1 LGIALALPHPDNMEK
16 EKEFEKE
23 FNVLHN
29 NKEQEKKAADQ
40 LAKEEKEIEEQ
51 NSNPN
56 GHFKEK
62 LNQWSD
68 LDKETFLREKTGLKT
83 EARMI
88 YPTGLLWDP
97 NTKNTPAEKA
107 MLEANFRKLKARGD
121 LPDSYSA
128 KDDGLVTDARS
139 QGSCGSC
146 AAFMTGGAMEICLA
160 KAGASLTD
168 LNVSEQQLVDCAYD
182 GSTALGCDGAYPSA
196 YPNYIAGKSYNH
208 ENNYAYLGTSPN
220 LECQDVDYWS
230 AGATIDTSY
239 VEYSCDEDKIKTYI
253 YNYGHSIMAI
263 YASDDDFTNYAS
275 GVFDTCSSTSINHAV
290 LAVGWGTED
299 GVDYWLVKNSW
310 GSSWGDS
317 GFFKLKRGT
326 CGDSTV
332 CGALE
337 CSASGSA
344 DDVPETTSTG
354 TEASSC
360 DLTGWFGQITGTYNL
375 EITSGST
382 TYATTCTCAHGFCTP
397 NDSSGDACTAICGAT
412 TCG

>member
-1 LGIALALPHPDNMEK
+1 MGHFVKDTDKVNIIMRTFTALILLGFLGIALALPHPNNMEK

-97 NTKNTPAEKA
+97 NTRNSPAEKA
-107 MLEANFRKLKARGD
+107 MLEANYRKLKARGD

-146 AAFMTGGAMEICLA
+146 AAFMTGGALEICLA

-208 ENNYAYLGTSPN
+208 
-220 LECQDVDYWS
+220 V
-230 AGATIDTSY
+230 
-239 VEYSCDEDKIKTYI
+239 

-382 TYATTCTCAHGFCTP
+382 TYATTCTAHG
-397 NDSSGDACTAICGAT
+397 
-412 TCG
+412 